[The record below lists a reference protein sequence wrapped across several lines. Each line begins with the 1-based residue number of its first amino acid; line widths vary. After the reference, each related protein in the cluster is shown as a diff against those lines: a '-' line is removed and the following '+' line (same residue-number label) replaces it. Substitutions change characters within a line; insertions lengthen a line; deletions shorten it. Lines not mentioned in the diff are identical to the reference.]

1 MRHYSLLSSWG
12 YNQAIVSSLVMR
24 TLFKDSLL
32 SFYSSLSWIPIQML
46 LILKIFVVS
55 ERIVHKQKWTT
66 AFFQSDFW
74 KVFPLQLF
82 LCQSLFCLVASLC
95 SQFISPEKKNVVY
108 GFLMWRYLIK
118 IPLYL
123 LRLRSMS
130 HAGPLWW
137 HHIVVE
143 AFPLGRLAD
152 LCLCDTT
159 PSLHPHTAHTLAN
172 THTYCFLLGTFQV
185 RASVCSFLLSQ
196 HAHAFL
202 SPPLHFPRKSTSSHD
217 LLDSR
222 CWWI

>member
-12 YNQAIVSSLVMR
+12 YNQVIVSSLVMR
-24 TLFKDSLL
+24 ALFKDCLL
-32 SFYSSLSWIPIQML
+32 SFYRPIKLL
-46 LILKIFVVS
+46 LILRICLVS
-55 ERIVHKQKWTT
+55 EQIAQRQRKR
-66 AFFQSDFW
+66 
-74 KVFPLQLF
+74 QLF
-82 LCQSLFCLVASLC
+82 SAGHLKSFSSWVIFKSKFVLCLVRFLC
-95 SQFISPEKKNVVY
+95 SWFISPEKKNVVY

-172 THTYCFLLGTFQV
+172 TYLP
-185 RASVCSFLLSQ
+185 LSTGN
-196 HAHAFL
+196 F
-202 SPPLHFPRKSTSSHD
+202 SRKSLSLFIPALSTRSRFSLASS
-217 LLDSR
+217 LFPTEVYK
-222 CWWI
+222 